1 MNIFY
6 CPPSGIKGDI
16 AELGE
21 NETRHASKAL
31 RFREGD
37 TITFT
42 DGTGGWYDGTIIRM
56 LDDSAQIRI
65 ASHTEIPAYNPRL
78 VLAMGII
85 KKRDRLEFAV
95 EKATELGASDICLFR
110 SRHTVK
116 ENVRMDRLEST
127 ALSAMKQSQ
136 RAWLPEIKLF
146 PSLRELLDTY
156 SDAICLAAHEKVKE
170 DPVTGYTIDN
180 DNILLLVGPE
190 GGFSE
195 PEIEEV
201 RQRGGQLVSLGDY
214 RLRAE
219 TAAIAFLSRFLK

>member
-6 CPPSGIKGDI
+6 CPPSDINGDI

-42 DGTGGWYDGTIIRM
+42 DGTGGWYEGTIIRM
-56 LDDSAQIRI
+56 LNDSAQIKI
-65 ASHTEIPAYNPRL
+65 ASHKKIPPYIPHL

-95 EKATELGASDICLFR
+95 EKATELGASDICLFQ

-127 ALSAMKQSQ
+127 VLSAMKQSQ

-146 PSLRELLDTY
+146 PSLGKLLETYRDTY
-156 SDAICLAAHEKVKE
+156 CLAAHEKVNKE
-170 DPVTGYTIDN
+170 PVIGHSIGN
-180 DNILLLVGPE
+180 DKILLLIGPE
-190 GGFSE
+190 GGFSDS
-195 PEIEEV
+195 EIEEV
-201 RQRGGQLVSLGDY
+201 RQRGGRLVSLGDY
-214 RLRAE
+214 RLRTE

>member
-6 CPPSGIKGDI
+6 CPPSGINGDI

-21 NETRHASKAL
+21 NETRHASRAL

-37 TITFT
+37 DITFT
-42 DGTGGWYDGTIIRM
+42 DGTGGWYEGAIIRM
-56 LDDSAQIRI
+56 MKDSARI
-65 ASHTEIPAYNPRL
+65 KISSHKEIPAYKPHL

-116 ENVRMDRLEST
+116 ENIRMDRLEST
-127 ALSAMKQSQ
+127 AISAMKQSQ

-146 PSLRELLDTY
+146 PSLENLLDTY
-156 SDAICLAAHEKVKE
+156 RNAFCLAAHEKVNQE
-170 DPVTGYTIDN
+170 PVTGHSIDS
-180 DNILLLVGPE
+180 DKVLLLVGPE
-190 GGFSE
+190 GGFSDT
-195 PEIEEV
+195 EIDRI
-201 RQRGGQLVSLGDY
+201 RQRGGKLVSLGDY